1 MNEAD
6 AAHAPDAA
14 DAAAELERLR
24 RLVGPSEVAYE
35 QLRRDVEEAAR
46 VAREAVE
53 EAGRLRGLLTETN
66 VQLSR
71 ARQDQDV
78 LLRRAEMGPV
88 RRVADRV
95 VARWDRSV
103 VPRLRRLRRG

>member
-1 MNEAD
+1 MTEPAGNGAD
-6 AAHAPDAA
+6 LD
-14 DAAAELERLR
+14 ELERLR

-35 QLRRDVEEAAR
+35 ALRRDVEEARR

-53 EAGRLRGLLTETN
+53 EAGRLRGALTETN

-78 LLRRAEMGPV
+78 LLRRSEMGPLG
-88 RRVADRV
+88 RFGDRIRT
-95 VARWDRSV
+95 RWRRSV
-103 VPRLRRLRRG
+103 VPRLRRLRHG